1 MKRKKE
7 FTMVSLR
14 KTVEET
20 VIKTKRKTTKKKKEV
35 VEETTIP
42 VNIPEEEEEKQ
53 EKKEK
58 AKKFEALMT
67 KDLPGVDYDF
77 ILGKAQTNG
86 LAKPMLAGDY
96 IDYLLGRDKT
106 TRTKEEKEDV

>member
-14 KTVEET
+14 KTVEEIMT
-20 VIKTKRKTTKKKKEV
+20 KTKKKTTKKKKEV
-35 VEETTIP
+35 VEEATIH
-42 VNIPEEEEEKQ
+42 VEIPEEEEERQ

-58 AKKFEALMT
+58 AKKSEALIT

-106 TRTKEEKEDV
+106 AGTKEEKEDA